1 MARNGSGVYTN
12 PYPNFVAGTV
22 ISSTEVDANNAAMGT
37 ALTGS
42 IAADGQTTVTG
53 NLPMA
58 TYKFTGL
65 GAGSASTDSA
75 NLGQVQAGAYIWC
88 GTMGGAADAGTLS
101 PTPAITAYAAGQ
113 RFAWKASTNTNTGA
127 MTIAI
132 SGLATIAAQSDR
144 TALAAGNHAA
154 SDIYVGILDTTSTMQ
169 IMKFAS
175 GAAASITTA
184 MIQDNAVTLAKMAHG
199 TDGNIITYDA
209 AGAPAAVATGSA
221 GSVLISGGAGVAPT
235 FTSFT
240 TVDRSWT
247 GSQRATFVA
256 DNDGSFDMNAGQNFT
271 WTPAGTDVLEFTNET
286 NGQSGL
292 IYLNNASGHSISLGS
307 EIMGDDD
314 MASTIST
321 AGQYLIGYVSY
332 DGTNVAVSYSQE
344 LD

>member
-42 IAADGQTTVTG
+42 IAADGQTTITG

-144 TALAAGNHAA
+144 TALAAGDHVA

-169 IMKFAS
+169 IMKFSGPTAGSIPISTLDIDGGTDIGEAIVDADLFVIDNGAGGTNRKTAASRIKTYVGTTRAIEFVIDGGGSAITTGVKGYLEIPFACTINRVTLLADQSGSIVVDVWKDTYANYPPVDADSITASAVPAIS
-175 GAAASITTA
+175 GATKDQDSTLTGWTTA
-184 MIQDNAVTLAKMAHG
+184 I
-199 TDGNIITYDA
+199 
-209 AGAPAAVATGSA
+209 SA
-221 GSVLISGGAGVAPT
+221 GDILG
-235 FTSFT
+235 FN
-240 TVDRSWT
+240 VDSIAT
-247 GSQRATFVA
+247 CQRVT
-256 DNDGSFDMNAGQNFT
+256 
-271 WTPAGTDVLEFTNET
+271 
-286 NGQSGL
+286 
-292 IYLNNASGHSISLGS
+292 ISLKV
-307 EIMGDDD
+307 
-314 MASTIST
+314 T
-321 AGQYLIGYVSY
+321 A
-332 DGTNVAVSYSQE
+332 
-344 LD
+344 